1 MAMKKQKVIRIGCFP
16 KDESPVIIKLKGN
29 EDLTYLGRY
38 IKSEAMF
45 LLSLNSKTS
54 DFVSEQEVEMWWYIT
69 EHPTIVKE
77 VLIPTYNLK

>member
-29 EDLTYLGRY
+29 EELTYLGRY

-77 VLIPTYNLK
+77 VLLPIYSSK

>member
-1 MAMKKQKVIRIGCFP
+1 MAIKKQKVIRIGSFP

-29 EDLTYLGRY
+29 EDLSYLGRY

-54 DFVSEQEVEMWWYIT
+54 DFVSEQEVEMWWYIN

-77 VLIPTYNLK
+77 VLLPIYSSK

>member
-1 MAMKKQKVIRIGCFP
+1 MAIKKQKVIRIGCFP

-29 EDLTYLGRY
+29 EELTYLGRY

-54 DFVSEQEVEMWWYIT
+54 DFVSEQEVEMWWYIN

-77 VLIPTYNLK
+77 VLLPIYSSK

>member
-1 MAMKKQKVIRIGCFP
+1 MAIKKQKVIRIGSFP

-54 DFVSEQEVEMWWYIT
+54 DFVSEQEVEMWWYIN

-77 VLIPTYNLK
+77 VLLPIYSSK

>member
-1 MAMKKQKVIRIGCFP
+1 MAIKKQKVIRIGCFP

-54 DFVSEQEVEMWWYIT
+54 DFVSEQEVEMWWYIN

-77 VLIPTYNLK
+77 VLLPIYSSK